1 MSARELSPSA
11 LDAFVEHVVAP
22 LPGDEEQVLRVAE
35 ALEGVLL
42 EHALR
47 GNVVGQR
54 ARLEAVQAELPEG
67 ELDDVRQRPGREAA
81 AVAGRVD
88 PVPDVPHLQR
98 TPDDVVHG
106 DHPGDRVAVEDRPAP
121 PTRIVGAGDAR
132 TLRLRGEERGLRR
145 RLDRREELPVG
156 RVQRR
161 ELLRVVGREEPDHAA
176 RLAAVRWAGKRA
188 RIHASSSGSRLYDRP
203 LTLTKSSGSWS

>member
-54 ARLEAVQAELPEG
+54 ARLEAVQAEPPEG
-67 ELDDVRQRPGREAA
+67 ELDDVRPPPGREAA
-81 AVAGRVD
+81 AGAGPRR
-88 PVPDVPHLQR
+88 PGPHGPPLPR
-98 TPDDVVHG
+98 APDDG
-106 DHPGDRVAVEDRPAP
+106 
-121 PTRIVGAGDAR
+121 
-132 TLRLRGEERGLRR
+132 
-145 RLDRREELPVG
+145 
-156 RVQRR
+156 
-161 ELLRVVGREEPDHAA
+161 
-176 RLAAVRWAGKRA
+176 
-188 RIHASSSGSRLYDRP
+188 
-203 LTLTKSSGSWS
+203 